1 MPRSPQWMD
10 LYQIWFRGGGPLA
23 DVINRA
29 EFCCSRLMGFES
41 VRGQNSLLGDVL
53 VGNHPFVIF
62 AVLDV
67 SFAVVSK
74 PQFFFTFISINDTSD
89 HTGVRHH
96 PTAYVTSRPYP
107 DFVVDFVVYIACFC
121 CFLVSCSLIYEPI
134 NSVNRPE
141 VPMGTRR
148 RYRNRHMY
156 SSSSS

>member
-74 PQFFFTFISINDTSD
+74 PQFFL
-89 HTGVRHH
+89 HL
-96 PTAYVTSRPYP
+96 SRLTTQA
-107 DFVVDFVVYIACFC
+107 I
-121 CFLVSCSLIYEPI
+121 
-134 NSVNRPE
+134 
-141 VPMGTRR
+141 TRAFGIILPL
-148 RYRNRHMY
+148 M
-156 SSSSS
+156 